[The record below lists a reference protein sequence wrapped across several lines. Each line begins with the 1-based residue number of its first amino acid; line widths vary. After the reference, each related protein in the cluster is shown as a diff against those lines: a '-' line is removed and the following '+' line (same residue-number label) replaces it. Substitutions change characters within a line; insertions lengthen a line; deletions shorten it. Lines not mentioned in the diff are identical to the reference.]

1 MNLHFDITQDLG
13 HGIMI
18 IFICCV
24 LVIIAVLLDLHSGIA
39 AAKKCCERLRSHI
52 FRRTI
57 AKTVDYLRMVFFG
70 VMIDVLGLCFPWY
83 EIPYCTILVAFA
95 SVLIEAKSVLENNA
109 RSRSAVAQLPSVIEQ
124 IIKAK
129 NATDA
134 QAIVKILRAD
144 KDKHSEDA

>member
-18 IFICCV
+18 IFICSV
-24 LVIIAVLLDLHSGIA
+24 LVIVAVLLDLHSGIA

-83 EIPYCTILVAFA
+83 EIPYCTILVTLA

-124 IIKAK
+124 IINARNAK
-129 NATDA
+129 DA
-134 QAIVKILRAD
+134 QAIVRILRGD